1 MFWPRRGQLP
11 LLSCTILIFSYYF
24 SNGFQMQKEGM
35 VIKDTLDK
43 TKDKLEPSC
52 TSTIVENFNDFNE
65 PINVWGTLQLLGID
79 ANSTCQQCLEHVFD
93 EAFRYNTEKENQ
105 YFGY

>member
-11 LLSCTILIFSYYF
+11 LLCCIILIFSYYI
-24 SNGFQMQKEGM
+24 SDGLRMQKDLM
-35 VIKDTLDK
+35 II
-43 TKDKLEPSC
+43 KDKLEDSV
-52 TSTIVENFNDFNE
+52 TTAIVDQFYDFNE

-93 EAFRYNTEKENQ
+93 EAFRYNTEKDNQ

>member
-11 LLSCTILIFSYYF
+11 LFCCFILIFSYYF
-24 SNGFQMQKEGM
+24 SDGLRMQKDLM
-35 VIKDTLDK
+35 IIKDN
-43 TKDKLEPSC
+43 LEDSV
-52 TSTIVENFNDFNE
+52 TTEIVNQFNDFNE

>member
-11 LLSCTILIFSYYF
+11 LLCCIILIFSYYI
-24 SNGFQMQKEGM
+24 SDGLRMQKDGM
-35 VIKDTLDK
+35 IIKDN
-43 TKDKLEPSC
+43 LEDSV
-52 TSTIVENFNDFNE
+52 TTAIVDQFNDFNE

>member
-1 MFWPRRGQLP
+1 MLHYFN
-11 LLSCTILIFSYYF
+11 FSYYF
-24 SNGFQMQKEGM
+24 STGLQMQKEGM
-35 VIKDTLDK
+35 II
-43 TKDKLEPSC
+43 KDKLEHSV
-52 TSTIVENFNDFNE
+52 TTAIVDQFNDFNE

>member
-11 LLSCTILIFSYYF
+11 LFCCIILIFSYYI
-24 SNGFQMQKEGM
+24 SDGLRMQKDLM
-35 VIKDTLDK
+35 IIKDN
-43 TKDKLEPSC
+43 LEDSV
-52 TSTIVENFNDFNE
+52 TTAIVDQFNDFNE

>member
-11 LLSCTILIFSYYF
+11 LLCCIILIFSYYF
-24 SNGFQMQKEGM
+24 STGLQMQKEGM
-35 VIKDTLDK
+35 II
-43 TKDKLEPSC
+43 KDKLEHSV
-52 TSTIVENFNDFNE
+52 TTAIVEQFNDFNE
-65 PINVWGTLQLLGID
+65 PINVWASLQLLGID